1 MRPTSTRVAH
11 RRIARSTAGVLAA
24 AITAA
29 LTAGTAAAAT
39 PRPDVADPSLVGL
52 VAGLLSSTP
61 DEAAD
66 TLVDPALWQTIANI
80 TSDSLENA
88 EANGSLADL
97 VSAQRGLS
105 ECLSPY
111 AAADAEL
118 AVAACSDEFTA
129 IDPMLIVRL
138 LAAIEL
144 GQTDGEHP
152 GHDADTATLPDESPS
167 GETDSESAVTED
179 DTGGRTGSAP
189 STRRV
194 VAPTAGSVTST
205 FGDGRKHAGIDIA
218 NTLGSPIVAV
228 ADGEVISAGPAKG
241 FGLWVR
247 IRHDDG
253 TVTTYGHNNDN
264 TVSVGQRVR
273 AGQRIATVGNRGNS
287 TGPHLHFEVESPSG
301 DTVDP
306 LEWLTTRGAS
316 VLGPED

>member
-1 MRPTSTRVAH
+1 MRSTNTRAAH

-24 AITAA
+24 ATAA
-29 LTAGTAAAAT
+29 ALAAGTAGAA
-39 PRPDVADPSLVGL
+39 PRPDAAEPSLVGL

-61 DEAAD
+61 DERAD
-66 TLVDPALWQTIANI
+66 ALVDPALWQTIANI
-80 TSDSLENA
+80 TDASLENA

-97 VSAQRGLS
+97 TSAQRGLT

-111 AAADAEL
+111 GAADAEL

-138 LAAIEL
+138 LDALEL
-144 GQTDGEHP
+144 GRTDAEHP
-152 GHDADTATLPDESPS
+152 SHDAGTATLSGERPS
-167 GETDSESAVTED
+167 GPTDSEPDSAED
-179 DTGGRTGSAP
+179 GSGSRTGGDP

-205 FGDGRKHAGIDIA
+205 FGDGRRHAGIDIA

-228 ADGEVISAGPAKG
+228 ADGEVISAGPAQG

-273 AGQRIATVGNRGNS
+273 AGQRIATVGDRGNS

-306 LEWLTTRGAS
+306 LAWLAARGAS